1 MSCYFLS
8 LIFLFKM
15 YVEIDSH
22 QKIRRNTGGGGGWAL
37 GYFLGRYEPPG
48 TTNWNPVLKKISR

>member
-22 QKIRRNTGGGGGWAL
+22 QKIRRNTGGGGGGHL
-37 GYFLGRYEPPG
+37 GIFWVDMSRPG
-48 TTNWNPVLKKISR
+48 LQIGTPF